1 MTDDEDF
8 HRAQNPIPLM
18 DANEL
23 QRLEQQWSALSKDT
37 KSSLYKSFEN
47 AYNNEAQFDAQV
59 SK

>member
-8 HRAQNPIPLM
+8 HRAENSIPLM

-23 QRLEQQWSALSKDT
+23 QRLEQQWRALSEDT
-37 KSSLYKSFEN
+37 KSSLHKSFEN
-47 AYNNEAQFDAQV
+47 AYNNEDQFDAQV